1 MLSHFSHVRLFVTPW
16 TVAHQA
22 PLSMGFSRQEYWNG
36 LPCPPPEDLPDPGIE
51 PESFMSP
58 ALGGRF
64 FTNNATQ
71 ETTHT
76 FIYLYTR
83 LLLWLSGKESACQC
97 RRHKRLRFDP
107 WVRKIKE
114 MATHSS
120 NLIWRI
126 SRTEEPG
133 VSLGNSSNK
142 NWQTFLHSISCFSHR
157 SPLASL
163 PSTVDA
169 DQPKH
174 LHLVLSWTGSLK
186 TASA

>member
-1 MLSHFSHVRLFVTPW
+1 MFLFSYVCVCVCICVCVLSHFSHVRLFVTPW

-76 FIYLYTR
+76 FIYLYTG

-97 RRHKRLRFDP
+97 RRHRFNP
-107 WVRKIKE
+107 WIRRTPWRRKWQP
-114 MATHSS
+114 T
-120 NLIWRI
+120 LVFL
-126 SRTEEPG
+126 PG
-133 VSLGNSSNK
+133 K
-142 NWQTFLHSISCFSHR
+142 SHGQR
-157 SPLASL
+157 CLVGYSP
-163 PSTVDA
+163 
-169 DQPKH
+169 
-174 LHLVLSWTGSLK
+174 
-186 TASA
+186 